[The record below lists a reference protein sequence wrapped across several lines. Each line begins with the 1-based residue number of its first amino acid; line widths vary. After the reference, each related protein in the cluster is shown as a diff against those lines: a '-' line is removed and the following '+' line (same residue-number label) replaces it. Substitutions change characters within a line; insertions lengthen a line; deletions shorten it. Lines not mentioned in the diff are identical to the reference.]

1 MKRHS
6 TLTAAI
12 LSAALAVG
20 PLPAV
25 SCKAKGPADSA
36 ASPPAAGYILAV
48 GGGDRPEKVMRKFV
62 ELAGRG
68 DKSRV
73 VVFTMASGVPE
84 ETGPELVAELK
95 AAGAKDV
102 VRYHLTREDA
112 LRPETASILDAAG
125 GVFFSGGDQARLA
138 AVLLDTPVHKRL
150 FELYRG
156 GAVIGGTS
164 AGAAVMSEVMITG
177 DEKRK
182 VEPGDE
188 WTVIEAGNIV
198 TTRGLGFVRNAVI
211 DQHFL
216 KRRRFNRLLSL
227 VLENRRLVGLGIDE
241 LAAVLFRPDG
251 KVEVLGERQVL
262 ALDAR
267 RAAVSKAAS
276 GKLGA
281 SGVTMHVLLVG
292 DVYDP
297 VSGRVER
304 VSR

>member
-1 MKRHS
+1 MKRDS
-6 TLTAAI
+6 TLAVVM
-12 LSAALAVG
+12 LSAALALG
-20 PLPAV
+20 SLSAF
-25 SCKAKGPADSA
+25 SCKAGGPAGSA

-48 GGGDRPEKVMRKFV
+48 GGGDRPEGVMRKFV
-62 ELAGRG
+62 ELAVRG
-68 DKSRV
+68 GKSRV

-84 ETGPELVAELK
+84 ETGPELVAELE

-102 VRYHLTREDA
+102 VRYHLTREEA
-112 LRPETASILDAAG
+112 LRPETASILDNAG
-125 GVFFSGGDQARLA
+125 GVFFSGGDQSRLT

-150 FELYRG
+150 SELYRD

-164 AGAAVMSEVMITG
+164 AGAAAMSEVMITG

-188 WTVIEAGNIV
+188 WTVIEADNIV
-198 TTRGLGFVRNAVI
+198 TARGLGFVRNAII

-227 VLENRRLVGLGIDE
+227 VLENPQLVGLGIDE
-241 LAAVLFRPDG
+241 PAAVLVRPDG
-251 KVEVLGERQVL
+251 KVEVLGDRQVL

-267 RAAVSKAAS
+267 HAAVSKTAS

-281 SGVTMHVLLVG
+281 SGVTMHVLLGG

-297 VSGRVER
+297 ASGRVER
-304 VSR
+304 GSR